1 MGALL
6 EKLRDDLR
14 ANMSMI
20 DEKLQAVKAKT
31 GGKVDE
37 AERAIHQ
44 HLDSVKK
51 KIDQSATAVEAAKTK
66 ANEWAKTQNAEAK
79 KKIAE
84 WKAKGDAKS
93 LQAHADLA
101 DAYAKA
107 MSVIASSAVDKA
119 VKAELEAWLA
129 HCDIEAS
136 KLAQGAR

>member
-1 MGALL
+1 MGAHLD
-6 EKLRDDLR
+6 KLRDDLR

-20 DEKLQAVKAKT
+20 DEKLQALKAKT

-37 AERAIHQ
+37 AKQVIHQ
-44 HLDSVKK
+44 HLDSVQK
-51 KIDQSATAVEAAKTK
+51 KIDQSSAAVEAAKTK
-66 ANEWAKTQNAEAK
+66 ANEWAKTQNADAK

-101 DAYAKA
+101 DGYSKA
-107 MSVIASSAVDKA
+107 MSVIAPSAVDKA

-136 KLAQGAR
+136 KLTQPVR

>member
-1 MGALL
+1 MGAHL
-6 EKLRDDLR
+6 EKLRDHLR

-20 DEKLQAVKAKT
+20 DEKIQALKT
-31 GGKVDE
+31 KTQGKTAE
-37 AERAIHQ
+37 AEQAIRH
-44 HLDSVKK
+44 HLDSVQK
-51 KIDQSATAVEAAKTK
+51 KIDQNAAAVEAAKTK
-66 ANEWAKTQNAEAK
+66 VDEWTKTQNAEAK

-119 VKAELEAWLA
+119 VRAELEAWLA

-136 KLAQGAR
+136 KLTEHAR

>member
-1 MGALL
+1 MGAHL

-14 ANMSMI
+14 ADMSMI
-20 DEKLQAVKAKT
+20 DEKIQALKAKT

-44 HLDSVKK
+44 HLDLVQK
-51 KIDQSATAVEAAKTK
+51 KIDQSAAAVEAAKTK

-93 LQAHADLA
+93 LQARADLA
-101 DAYAKA
+101 DAYAKG
-107 MSVIASSAVDKA
+107 MSAIASSAVDKA

-129 HCDIEAS
+129 HRDIEAS
-136 KLAQGAR
+136 KLAQHAR

>member
-1 MGALL
+1 MGAHL

-14 ANMSMI
+14 ADMSMI
-20 DEKLQAVKAKT
+20 DEKIQALKAKT

-44 HLDSVKK
+44 HLDLVQK
-51 KIDQSATAVEAAKTK
+51 KIDQGAAAVEAAKTK

-93 LQAHADLA
+93 SAGACRSGRRLRQGH
-101 DAYAKA
+101 
-107 MSVIASSAVDKA
+107 VGRRFVSSR
-119 VKAELEAWLA
+119 
-129 HCDIEAS
+129 
-136 KLAQGAR
+136 QGREGRARSMARSLRH